1 MNIKKFGNDK
11 DLKVWQSFKKGDNQA
26 FAYIYQQ
33 NIDILSNYGF
43 RFSQDQEIIKDAIHD
58 MFIDL
63 WKNKKKLSD
72 TPLIK
77 SYLLK
82 AFRRNLTKKLI
93 QKKKVVNI
101 EDFLEGQAFALELSP
116 EIKLIEVETL
126 AERSQQLEAELGKLP
141 PRQKESIFLRFYGNL
156 SYDEISEV
164 MNINHQSVYNL
175 ISKALEALKSNVKF
189 SVFLFTLIN
198 HLD

>member
-1 MNIKKFGNDK
+1 MKVKKIGNGT

-33 NIDILSNYGF
+33 HIDILSNYGF
-43 RFSQDQEIIKDAIHD
+43 RFSQDQDLIKDAIHD

-63 WKNKKKLSD
+63 WKNKKNLSD

-93 QKKKVVNI
+93 KKKKIVNH
-101 EDFLEGQAFALELSP
+101 EDFLEAQEFELELSP
-116 EIKLIEVETL
+116 EIKLIEAETL
-126 AERSQQLEAELGKLP
+126 VGRSLKLEEELNKLP
-141 PRQKESIFLRFYGNL
+141 PRQKESVFLRFYGNL

-164 MNINHQSVYNL
+164 MGINHQSVYNL
-175 ISKALEALKSNVKF
+175 ISKALDALKSNV
-189 SVFLFTLIN
+189 SFTMVLITLM
-198 HLD
+198 HL